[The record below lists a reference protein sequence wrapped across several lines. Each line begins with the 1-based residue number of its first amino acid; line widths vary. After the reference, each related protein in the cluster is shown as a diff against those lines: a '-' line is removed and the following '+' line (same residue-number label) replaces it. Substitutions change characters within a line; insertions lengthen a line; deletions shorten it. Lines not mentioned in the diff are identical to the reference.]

1 MLSNSNVVY
10 QVNCSECRE
19 FYVGPAKRRLQ
30 QSMKKHV
37 SSDSSALM
45 KHHVETGHRKDY
57 DLPEVLASDMC
68 KTRLFVKETLKIQEL
83 KAFRSLTGNQG
94 SFELRLW

>member
-1 MLSNSNVVY
+1 
-10 QVNCSECRE
+10 
-19 FYVGPAKRRLQ
+19 
-30 QSMKKHV
+30 MKEHV

-45 KHHVETGHRKDY
+45 KHHVETGHRNEY

-83 KAFRSLTGNQG
+83 KAFRSLNGNQG

>member
-1 MLSNSNVVY
+1 
-10 QVNCSECRE
+10 
-19 FYVGPAKRRLQ
+19 
-30 QSMKKHV
+30 MKEHA

-45 KHHVETGHRKDY
+45 KHHMETGHRIEY

-83 KAFRSLTGNQG
+83 KAFRSLNGNQG
-94 SFELRLW
+94 SFELKLW